1 MIANRTFAER
11 VRRPWCFG
19 LLQACVLLPLVA
31 AMPGC
36 GGKPAAPPPG
46 AEKQTEPLDVEMGDS
61 SASPPDASE
70 TSGQP
75 VTGDESPAGD
85 EPETDQE
92 RTNR

>member
-11 VRRPWCFG
+11 VRRPWCFP
-19 LLQACVLLPLVA
+19 LLAGVLLLLVA
-31 AMPGC
+31 ALPGC

-70 TSGQP
+70 ISGQP
-75 VTGDESPAGD
+75 ATGDESPATD
-85 EPETDQE
+85 EPESDQE
-92 RTNR
+92 RTNP